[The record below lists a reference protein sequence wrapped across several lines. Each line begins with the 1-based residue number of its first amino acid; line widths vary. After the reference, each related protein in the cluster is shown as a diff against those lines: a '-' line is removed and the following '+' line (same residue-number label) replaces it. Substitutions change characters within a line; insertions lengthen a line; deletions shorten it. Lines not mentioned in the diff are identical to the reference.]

1 MKWFNILLAR
11 LGGLV
16 RRDAV
21 LDDIDEELRLHV
33 EMETEAN
40 IARGMSPEEA
50 RRAAVDSFGNM
61 GRIKDVAYDIRG
73 GGALDAIR
81 QDLQFGARMLLR
93 KPGFTLVAVITLALG
108 IGANSAI
115 FSVVNAVLLRP
126 LPFNNSERLVTLLV
140 RYEQSGRTGSAHSYL
155 NFTDVRDQN
164 SVFEGIA
171 AYNPWSFFFVGGE
184 ETERVTG
191 ALASADLFPLL
202 DVSPVLGRVYTR
214 EEDQPGAKRVA
225 VISYSLW
232 QRRFGGDP
240 AIIGREVVIGNEP
253 AAIIGVMPQSFK
265 FPITE
270 DSDCWMPLASSLSKA
285 SMESRGGV
293 FLGVV
298 ARLKP
303 DVTLEQARA
312 EASTIAARLSAQYP
326 NANAGQGLVVQPM
339 HENLVGNVRRALF
352 VILGAVGLVLLI
364 ACANVANLLLAR
376 AASRQKEIAI
386 RTALGA
392 SRARII
398 RQLLTESLLL
408 STVGGGLGL
417 LLAFWS
423 TKLLVAASPAD
434 IPRINEIGLD
444 LRALGFTLVVTLLTG
459 IIFGL
464 APALQA
470 SKTDFNGLL
479 KEGARGLTASLWRN
493 RLRSLLVVSEVALSL
508 VLLISAGL
516 LVRSFWR
523 LLEVKPGFESDKVLA
538 ANVSLLSRDYSR
550 PEQYSS
556 FFREATARL
565 GALPGVQAAGA
576 IAPLPLSNSFE
587 SYSFEIEGR
596 APAAPGKQPSAGY
609 RVVTPDYFRA
619 LGIPLV
625 RGRVFDETDRA
636 ESQAVTIINETFARR
651 HFPNEDPLGK
661 HLIAGN
667 RPKVARE
674 IVGVIGDVHHA
685 GLDEEPTPEFY
696 VSYLQRPDS
705 EMTIVI
711 RTTGADP
718 SGMAASVRSII
729 RQISKD
735 QPVYDVRTMN
745 ELLSESVARR
755 RFNMLLLGLFASVAL
770 LLAAIGLYGVMSYS
784 VSQRT
789 HEIGIRIAL
798 GARHLDVLRL
808 VVGQGMGLAFAGV
821 ALGTFAAYF
830 VTRVLARM
838 LFGISTTDTIT
849 FAGVA
854 LLMIAVAFLASYIPA
869 RRASKVDPLL
879 ALRYE

>member
-1 MKWFNILLAR
+1 
-11 LGGLV
+11 
-16 RRDAV
+16 
-21 LDDIDEELRLHV
+21 
-33 EMETEAN
+33 
-40 IARGMSPEEA
+40 
-50 RRAAVDSFGNM
+50 
-61 GRIKDVAYDIRG
+61 
-73 GGALDAIR
+73 
-81 QDLQFGARMLLR
+81 
-93 KPGFTLVAVITLALG
+93 
-108 IGANSAI
+108 
-115 FSVVNAVLLRP
+115 
-126 LPFNNSERLVTLLV
+126 
-140 RYEQSGRTGSAHSYL
+140 
-155 NFTDVRDQN
+155 
-164 SVFEGIA
+164 
-171 AYNPWSFFFVGGE
+171 
-184 ETERVTG
+184 
-191 ALASADLFPLL
+191 
-202 DVSPVLGRVYTR
+202 
-214 EEDQPGAKRVA
+214 
-225 VISYSLW
+225 
-232 QRRFGGDP
+232 
-240 AIIGREVVIGNEP
+240 
-253 AAIIGVMPQSFK
+253 
-265 FPITE
+265 
-270 DSDCWMPLASSLSKA
+270 MPLASSLSKG

-298 ARLKP
+298 ARLKAG
-303 DVTLEQARA
+303 VTLEQARA

-326 NANAGQGLVVQPM
+326 NTNAGQGLLVQPM

-376 AASRQKEIAI
+376 AASRHKEIAI

-408 STVGGGLGL
+408 SILGGGLGL

-434 IPRINEIGLD
+434 IPRLNEIGLD

-479 KEGARGLTASLWRN
+479 KEGARGLSAGLWRN
-493 RLRSLLVVSEVALSL
+493 HLRSLLVVSEVALSL

-523 LLEVKPGFESDKVLA
+523 LLEVKPGFETDKVLA
-538 ANVSLLSRDYSR
+538 AKVSLLSRDYSR

-565 GALPGVQAAGA
+565 SALPGVQAAGA

-596 APAAPGKQPSAGY
+596 PPVTSGKQPSAGY
-609 RVVTPDYFRA
+609 RLVTPDYFRA
-619 LGIPLV
+619 MSIPLV
-625 RGRVFDETDRA
+625 RGRVFDERDRA
-636 ESQAVTIINETFARR
+636 ESLPVTIINESFARR
-651 HFPNEDPLGK
+651 HFPNEDPIGK
-661 HLIAGN
+661 RFIAGN
-667 RPKVARE
+667 RPKVSRE

-696 VSYLQRPDS
+696 VCYLQRPDS

-755 RFNMLLLGLFASVAL
+755 RFNMMLLGLFASVAL

-808 VVGQGMGLAFAGV
+808 VVGQGMWLAFAGV
-821 ALGTFAAYF
+821 ALGTLAAYF
-830 VTRVLARM
+830 VTRVLSRM
-838 LFGISTTDTIT
+838 LFGISTTDTFT

-854 LLMIAVAFLASYIPA
+854 LLMLAVAFLASYIPA
-869 RRASKVDPLL
+869 RRASRVDPLI